1 MTRNTT
7 GGLGTI
13 VRKGLIRFLIAA
25 LLALTGAAGTAR
37 AAQSFSAVPSPGTPN
52 VNTSYLLTMTLNG
65 YIGNGTL
72 VTPAFDSADTAGT
85 AMYVPSAINA
95 SSIVVRSA
103 GVTSSVT
110 SPVVVAHQVSFRTNV
125 VPDTHSISV
134 EISSAGGL
142 RPLTEGNHVVAV
154 TVDHET
160 LTTPY
165 TIQQSTSSSSPIII
179 SSVQA
184 EVATLGAPSS
194 YSAVFSLASTLSTSD
209 TIYWKFPTGF
219 VMPPTLDGSNFG
231 LIQGAR
237 VVMDFSG
244 NATIDGSTIALRIP
258 KPGPST
264 GNSGSFDASAPLTLR
279 CGPYTGIKNPS
290 VGGTYTF
297 EMWTSQQTTHASFAL
312 TMGTGVSSV
321 NVLVDPTSAGAPA
334 SYTVAFITSPG
345 GSLAAGT
352 GTIQVTFPGGFTVP
366 STVPAGSVTVNG
378 VAASATVTG
387 SSIVIRVPTTVSAS
401 SQVSVAIARSAG
413 IINGPVSAG
422 GYRLTVSTSAD
433 QLPVQSNALTISAST
448 VSAVSV
454 AVLPAVKGATAAY
467 TVNFTTGAGG
477 ALKSGDAIS
486 VFLPYGFMVPSTM
499 AASQVTIKS
508 PAGAAAGI
516 QPASVACSPSAQSIV
531 LTLPSAAAITAGT
544 TVSVSL
550 PAVITNPATGG
561 TFTAKVSTSKETTAV
576 DSQAFTIYN
585 NPVSTLTLAP
595 AAPDGGNSTYV
606 TQPSFVLSVDGPAGT
621 TLSAFYKL
629 DDATTYTAY
638 DLKAAPA
645 VKVPEGRHT
654 IAYYAQDNLGNV
666 EPVRSQQVTV
676 DLTDPVIA
684 VSSPTAGGVVVQPAV
699 SIVGRVTAKDTAG
712 LQLTVAGKPVSVASD
727 GAFTV
732 PVSFDHEGVNTMELV
747 ATSASGRTGR
757 LTLSVN
763 YIARVTM
770 SLVIGSPTVNLN
782 NEFKTIEA
790 APFISK
796 KGVTM
801 VPLRFISEA
810 FKADVAWDPVF
821 KSVTIALGGKT
832 MRIQVGFLTADVNG
846 KSFALQDAPVIVNG
860 RTFVPL
866 RFIAEN
872 FGAQV
877 DWNGQLKMV
886 SIIYPKP

>member
-1 MTRNTT
+1 MNLRNVS
-7 GGLGTI
+7 LKQ
-13 VRKGLIRFLIAA
+13 V
-25 LLALTGAAGTAR
+25 
-37 AAQSFSAVPSPGTPN
+37 Q
-52 VNTSYLLTMTLNG
+52 TS
-65 YIGNGTL
+65 
-72 VTPAFDSADTAGT
+72 
-85 AMYVPSAINA
+85 
-95 SSIVVRSA
+95 RSVSEFV
-103 GVTSSVT
+103 G
-110 SPVVVAHQVSFRTNV
+110 QVQPTDR
-125 VPDTHSISV
+125 
-134 EISSAGGL
+134 
-142 RPLTEGNHVVAV
+142 
-154 TVDHET
+154 
-160 LTTPY
+160 
-165 TIQQSTSSSSPIII
+165 
-179 SSVQA
+179 
-184 EVATLGAPSS
+184 
-194 YSAVFSLASTLSTSD
+194 TLSLRLPDS
-209 TIYWKFPTGF
+209 P
-219 VMPPTLDGSNFG
+219 
-231 LIQGAR
+231 A
-237 VVMDFSG
+237 VV
-244 NATIDGSTIALRIP
+244 
-258 KPGPST
+258 
-264 GNSGSFDASAPLTLR
+264 FDATSPLTLTV
-279 CGPYTGIKNPS
+279 GAGALITNPQS
-290 VGGTYTF
+290 VGTYTF
-297 EMWTSQQTTHASFAL
+297 EMWTSRQTTHATKSVTLGSGVTGLSAVVTPAVGGSVAAWRVSFSTSSNGAL
-312 TMGTGVSSV
+312 GAGTGKI
-321 NVLVDPTSAGAPA
+321 
-334 SYTVAFITSPG
+334 TVAFP
-345 GSLAAGT
+345 A
-352 GTIQVTFPGGFTVP
+352 GFTLPAAVP
-366 STVPAGSVTVNG
+366 SGAVKVNQS
-378 VAASATVTG
+378 AASAAVSGQNLVATVPQAIPAGGAVSLDIAADAGIRNGPGSAAGYQLTVT
-387 SSIVIRVPTTVSAS
+387 
-401 SQVSVAIARSAG
+401 
-413 IINGPVSAG
+413 
-422 GYRLTVSTSAD
+422 TSAD

-595 AAPDGGNSTYV
+595 AAPDGGNSIYV